1 MYIAGNVSMY
11 ALSLNS
17 IPDQKTYSV
26 YSPFIYGD
34 FLVKR
39 ALLSVSDKTG
49 IVDFARGLEKLDIQ
63 IISTGGTARLL
74 RESDVMV
81 TDVEEVTGFPEMM
94 GGRVKTLH
102 PKIHGGILCIRDD
115 HDHMGEARKADVEMI
130 DLVVVNLYP
139 FEITVSKE
147 GVLLE
152 EAIEN
157 IDIGGPA
164 MLRSAAKNYRSVSVV
179 CDPED
184 YGHVLKEIR
193 STGIV
198 SPQSREKL
206 AVKAF
211 RHTADYDA
219 TIDAYLSKELLGEDV
234 LRLNF
239 TDGVTLRYG
248 ENWHQ
253 EAKFYK
259 ENNVKGPSLSN
270 SKQLHGK
277 ELSYNNYIDADNALR
292 TVKEIA
298 SSKPA
303 VTIVKHNNPCG
314 LATGNTLLQALQA
327 AWDGDPISAYGSII
341 CSNTV
346 FDLKAAEFLNGKF
359 IEIIL
364 APGFEYDALE
374 YLKNKS
380 SNLRLLEL
388 PELNEPFTADNTYK
402 SVIGGMLKQSRNIGI
417 YDKWDCV
424 TDLEYPEELRA
435 VSEFS
440 LHACKCV
447 KSNAVTLAY
456 EYDEGCYM
464 MLSMGAGQPNR
475 VDSIRK
481 LAATKALE
489 NLKVMYE
496 RKGSGMSLEDYCS
509 DVLSKC
515 VMASDAFFPFDD
527 SVVHASEYGIKY
539 ILSPGGSIRDQEV
552 IDTAN
557 RLGVSMIFT
566 GMRHFLH

>member
-1 MYIAGNVSMY
+1 MCVP
-11 ALSLNS
+11 LSNS
-17 IPDQKTYSV
+17 IPDSDQKPYSI
-26 YSPFIYGD
+26 YLPISYGD

-63 IISTGGTARLL
+63 IISTGGTARML
-74 RESDVMV
+74 RDSGIGVMDVA
-81 TDVEEVTGFPEMM
+81 DVTGFPEMM

-115 HDHMGEARKADVEMI
+115 HDHMGEAQKAEVEMI

-164 MLRSAAKNYRSVSVV
+164 MLRSAAKNYSSVTVV
-179 CDPED
+179 CDPND
-184 YGHVLKEIR
+184 YGSVLKEIR
-193 STGIV
+193 STGVV
-198 SPQSREKL
+198 SLRSRELL

-219 TIDAYLSKELLGEDV
+219 TIDTYLSKELLGQDV
-234 LRLNF
+234 LRMKF
-239 TDGVTLRYG
+239 SDGITLRYG

-253 EAKFYK
+253 DAKFYK
-259 ENNVKGPSLSN
+259 DANITGPSLAN
-270 SKQLHGK
+270 AKQLHGK
-277 ELSYNNYIDADNALR
+277 ELSYNNYIDADNALQ
-292 TVKEIA
+292 TVKELS

-314 LATGNTLLQALQA
+314 LATGNTLLQALKA

-341 CSNTV
+341 CTNTV
-346 FDLKAAEFLNGKF
+346 FDLQAAEFLNGKF
-359 IEIIL
+359 VEIIL
-364 APGFEYDALE
+364 APGFEPDALD
-374 YLKNKS
+374 YLRNKS
-380 SNLRLLEL
+380 ANLRLLEL
-388 PELNEPFTADNTYK
+388 EELNEPFTVTDTYK
-402 SVIGGMLKQSRNIGI
+402 YVIGGILKQSRNIGI
-417 YDKWDCV
+417 YEKWDCV
-424 TDLEYPEELRA
+424 TEIEYPEDLRA

-456 EYDEGCYM
+456 EYDDGCYM

-481 LAATKALE
+481 LAATKARE
-489 NLKVMYE
+489 NLQVIYE
-496 RKGSGMSLEDYCS
+496 REKPDVSFEDYVNNIFS
-509 DVLSKC
+509 RS

-527 SVVHASEYGIKY
+527 SVVHASEFGIKH

-557 RLGVSMIFT
+557 RLGISMVFT

>member
-1 MYIAGNVSMY
+1 M
-11 ALSLNS
+11 
-17 IPDQKTYSV
+17 
-26 YSPFIYGD
+26 SPFYLGD

-63 IISTGGTARLL
+63 IISTGGTARIL
-74 RESDVMV
+74 RDAGVEV
-81 TDVEEVTGFPEMM
+81 TDVSEVTGFPEMM

-102 PKIHGGILCIRDD
+102 PMIHGGILSVRDD
-115 HDHMGEARKADVEMI
+115 HDHMGEAEKLNVELI
-130 DLVVVNLYP
+130 DLVAVNLYP

-157 IDIGGPA
+157 IDIGGPT
-164 MLRSAAKNYRSVSVV
+164 MLRSAAKNFKYVTVV
-179 CDPED
+179 CDPGD
-184 YGHVLKEIR
+184 YGSILKELR
-193 STGIV
+193 SSGIV
-198 SPQSREKL
+198 SQETREAL

-219 TIDAYLSKELLGEDV
+219 TIDTYLSKALLDEEV
-234 LRLNF
+234 LRMNF
-239 TDGVTLRYG
+239 NDGVTLRYG
-248 ENWHQ
+248 ENWRQ
-253 EAKFYK
+253 KAKFYT
-259 ENNVKGPSLSN
+259 EAGASGPILAN
-270 SKQLHGK
+270 AKQLHGK
-277 ELSYNNYIDADNALR
+277 ELSYNNYIDADNALQ
-292 TVKEIA
+292 TVKELGQEKAAIA
-298 SSKPA
+298 
-303 VTIVKHNNPCG
+303 IVKHNNPCG
-314 LATGNTLLQALQA
+314 LATGNTLYQALGS

-346 FDLKAAEFLNGKF
+346 FDLESAEFLNGKF

-364 APGFEYDALE
+364 APGFEPDALE

-380 SNLRLLEL
+380 ANLRLLEL
-388 PELNEPFTADNTYK
+388 PELNEEFEVQETYK
-402 SVIGGMLKQSRNIGI
+402 YVLGGMLKQTRNIGI
-417 YDKWDCV
+417 YEKWETV
-424 TDLEYPEELRA
+424 TEKPYPDELRSL
-435 VSEFS
+435 SEFC

-481 LAATKALE
+481 LAATKAKE
-489 NLKVMYE
+489 NLKVIYDRE
-496 RKGSGMSLEDYCS
+496 KPDVSFDDYCE
-509 DVLSKC
+509 DILSKC

-527 SVVHASEYGIKY
+527 SIVHAAENNIQY
-539 ILSPGGSIRDQEV
+539 ILSPGGSIRDEEV
-552 IDTAN
+552 IATAN

>member
-1 MYIAGNVSMY
+1 M
-11 ALSLNS
+11 
-17 IPDQKTYSV
+17 
-26 YSPFIYGD
+26 
-34 FLVKR
+34 VKR

-63 IISTGGTARLL
+63 ILSTGGTARLL
-74 RESDVMV
+74 RDSGIGV
-81 TDVEEVTGFPEMM
+81 TDVAEVTGFPEMM

-115 HDHMGEARKADVEMI
+115 HDHMGEALKAEVEMI

-179 CDPED
+179 CDPDD

-193 STGIV
+193 STGVV
-198 SPQSREKL
+198 SQASRELL

-219 TIDAYLSKELLGEDV
+219 TIDTYLSKELLGQDV
-234 LRLNF
+234 LRMSF
-239 TDGVTLRYG
+239 KDGVTLRYG

-259 ENNVKGPSLSN
+259 EDGITGPSLAN
-270 SKQLHGK
+270 AKQLHGK
-277 ELSYNNYIDADNALR
+277 ELSYNNYIDADNALQ
-292 TVKEIA
+292 TVKELS

-303 VTIVKHNNPCG
+303 VNIVKHNNPCG

-341 CSNTV
+341 CTNTV
-346 FDLKAAEFLNGKF
+346 FDLQAAEFLNGKF
-359 IEIIL
+359 VEIII
-364 APGFEYDALE
+364 APGFEHDALE

-380 SNLRLLEL
+380 ANLRLLEL
-388 PELNEPFTADNTYK
+388 PELNEPFTVDETYK
-402 SVIGGMLKQSRNIGI
+402 YVIGGVLKQSRNIGI
-417 YDKWDCV
+417 YDKWECV
-424 TDLEYPEELRA
+424 TDMQYPEDLRS
-435 VSEFS
+435 VSEFAM
-440 LHACKCV
+440 HACKCV
-447 KSNAVTLAY
+447 KSNAVTLAFEY
-456 EYDEGCYM
+456 EEGCYM

-481 LAATKALE
+481 LAVTKARE
-489 NLKVMYE
+489 NLQVMYDRE
-496 RKGSGMSLEDYCS
+496 IPDVSFEDYVS
-509 DVLSKC
+509 DIFSKC

-527 SVVHASEYGIKY
+527 SVVHAFEAGLRY
-539 ILSPGGSIRDQEV
+539 ILSPGGSIRDDEV
-552 IDTAN
+552 IATAN
-557 RLGVSMIFT
+557 NLGVSLVFT